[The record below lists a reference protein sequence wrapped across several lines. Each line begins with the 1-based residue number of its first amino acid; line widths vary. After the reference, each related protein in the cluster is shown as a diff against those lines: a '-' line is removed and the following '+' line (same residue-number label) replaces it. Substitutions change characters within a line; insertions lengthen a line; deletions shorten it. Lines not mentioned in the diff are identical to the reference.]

1 MMLLTEH
8 HGCLDIK
15 FKQLINQQNKA
26 DNQQRLSVRGI
37 ERQFQKS
44 IKRAAVFNYRTVSFL
59 LRCFALYEAQLTA
72 FLLE

>member
-26 DNQQRLSVRGI
+26 DNQQRLSVSWI

-44 IKRAAVFNYRTVSFL
+44 IKRNAVLITVLFHFCFN
-59 LRCFALYEAQLTA
+59 ALCGVRYCQ
-72 FLLE
+72 